1 MNKDTKQLLFV
12 IGTIVLIWAI
22 ASYFLLT
29 WAYKVQTEYEAE
41 CNLLGIDCKSGNMN
55 PECANDCR
63 NLNYKEF
70 KYDKEGFG
78 AWACYC
84 LKPGRDVMKIW

>member
-1 MNKDTKQLLFV
+1 MRREYKQLLLV
-12 IGTIVLIWAI
+12 IGAMLLVWAI
-22 ASYFLLT
+22 VSYFTLT
-29 WAYKVQTEYEAE
+29 WAYNIQKKYEAE
-41 CNLLGIDCKSGNMN
+41 CDSLGIDCKSGNMN
-55 PECANDCR
+55 PECARDCR

-84 LKPGRDVMKIW
+84 LKEDRDVMKIW